1 MTHIKNWSDWQKYR
15 TYLIISVFGFLAAAN
30 TSKYVLAASLL
41 EKEFDKSHMTV
52 EFLTSFSILASG
64 LGNIFWVPV
73 MRVLGERPTLLL
85 ALPIFVAANVWS
97 AKTHHFARV
106 RALNLHLPMIHP
118 ETKSPMTEE
127 TVLEMPPP
135 RFFS

>member
-97 AKTHHFARV
+97 AKTHHFNQLLASSILSGYV
-106 RALNLHLPMIHP
+106 SAAA
-118 ETKSPMTEE
+118 EA
-127 TVLEMPPP
+127 PPDTCHW
-135 RFFS
+135 